1 MKVGLDGGNPLFNP
15 QIILY
20 RRDRALPEA
29 NRRRVRRFFGWT
41 DRLVRRHNPAMKT
54 NSSIAFFDHQFQQQV
69 RNQDF
74 KLNPF
79 ELAALPH
86 LKGRVLDFG
95 CGLGNLAIAAAE
107 RGGSVVALDASRSAI
122 SHLRQRAL
130 DEALPI
136 EAIETDLRKYQIT
149 EDFDCV
155 VSIGLLMFFDCQTAF
170 RILSMLQARVRPGGI
185 AVINVLIEGTTYL
198 DMFHGNHYCL
208 FAPEEIEGR
217 FANWDIIHSKF
228 SEFDAP
234 GHRVKSF
241 ITLIARKPEARTR

>member
-1 MKVGLDGGNPLFNP
+1 MKSNN
-15 QIILY
+15 
-20 RRDRALPEA
+20 
-29 NRRRVRRFFGWT
+29 
-41 DRLVRRHNPAMKT
+41 
-54 NSSIAFFDHQFQQQV
+54 SIAFFDHQFQQQV

-86 LKGRVLDFG
+86 LRGRVLDFG
-95 CGLGNLAIAAAE
+95 CGMGNLAIAAAE
-107 RGGSVVALDASRSAI
+107 RGCSLLALDASHSAI
-122 SHLRQRAL
+122 SHLSQRAAA
-130 DEALPI
+130 EALPI
-136 EAIETDLRKYQIT
+136 EAIEADLSNYQIT

-155 VSIGLLMFFDCQTAF
+155 VSIGLLMFFDCKTAF

-198 DMFHGNHYCL
+198 DMFHTNHYCL
-208 FAPEEIEGR
+208 FVPGEIEGR
-217 FANWDIIHSKF
+217 FASWKIIQSKF

-234 GHRVKSF
+234 GHRIKSF